1 MLPDLQPCPCLWSRK
16 QLTVDRWFNSCLV
29 RHGGLVV
36 SLCLSG
42 DSCECVRMGALPLRN
57 LRAIPMRRKLNCLSQ
72 HPAEKSLAVEDLMRA
87 FYKCLQVCLLVSTVP
102 DPKQPQPT
110 KERIK
115 EHQTSCQT
123 SCQTSKKTQPTSTN
137 QARNQAANNRPNMT
151 KQTGKTQAGT
161 SLNILELD
169 QFHHLSITFAV
180 GYISGGVPYEKVW
193 KQVKALSHSRRLPPG
208 PSCHT
213 FRPPRHHSS
222 VNHAESC
229 HGLDRLNLSAQQYS
243 KNQCSTNCG
252 KHNLRGDSGL
262 TRYNAHLCIGFWSY
276 SLFLLLTLFLP
287 TLHNVTYIQ

>member
-16 QLTVDRWFNSCLV
+16 QLTVDRWFNSCLI

-57 LRAIPMRRKLNCLSQ
+57 LRAIPMRRKLNCLSR

-123 SCQTSKKTQPTSTN
+123 S
-137 QARNQAANNRPNMT
+137 
-151 KQTGKTQAGT
+151 KTQAGT

-262 TRYNAHLCIGFWSY
+262 TRYTAHLCIGFWSY